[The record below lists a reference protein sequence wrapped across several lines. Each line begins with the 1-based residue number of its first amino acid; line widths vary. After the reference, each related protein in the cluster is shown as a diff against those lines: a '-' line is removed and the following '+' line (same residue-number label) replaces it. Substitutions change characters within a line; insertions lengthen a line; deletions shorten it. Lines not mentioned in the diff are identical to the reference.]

1 MAEEDKKL
9 TEPQRHTFVT
19 VAKCVECHA
28 RIINIEAIPLA
39 VVPSEERDRSINDF
53 RRATAGLA
61 GDLPCEECQDDL
73 TWQSYL
79 TMFLHEKRG
88 E

>member
-28 RIINIEAIPLA
+28 RIISIEAIPVA
-39 VVPSEERDRSINDF
+39 VVPSEKRDRFINDF

-61 GDLPCEECQDDL
+61 GDLRCEECEDDL
-73 TWQSYL
+73 TMLSYL
-79 TMFLHEKRG
+79 TMFLHESRS